1 MSCVPHWSGLSE
13 KQRVQSGIGSGRL
26 LRKVWPGG
34 GQGASVHT
42 RITLGS
48 VLGRGGSVK
57 CRFPVLP
64 AEILIQG
71 EAQDLTFLLF
81 NFFRF

>member
-1 MSCVPHWSGLSE
+1 M
-13 KQRVQSGIGSGRL
+13 
-26 LRKVWPGG
+26 WPGG